1 MALVVKNSLANA
13 RDVRDEGSVP
23 GLERSPGG
31 GHRNPVQYSYL
42 ENSMDWGAWQAVV
55 HRVTKSR
62 THLKQFITH
71 SMHTL
76 ARSLE
81 IIILASLCILPAVFY
96 LPLKPRALNLTPVSL
111 ILLGLHLEVLH
122 VCQSLSRVR
131 LFATPWAVV
140 HQTSQSMGFSSQE
153 YWNEV
158 PFPSPGNLPH
168 PGIEPTS
175 LVSPALAN

>member
-1 MALVVKNSLANA
+1 MQETWDLSSIP
-13 RDVRDEGSVP
+13 GS
-23 GLERSPGG
+23 GRSPGG
-31 GHRNPVQYSYL
+31 GHGNPLQYSYL

-131 LFATPWAVV
+131 LFATPWAVAR
-140 HQTSQSMGFSSQE
+140 QAPLSMEFSRQE
-153 YWNEV
+153 YWSGL
-158 PFPSPGNLPH
+158 PFLSAGDLPD
-168 PGIEPTS
+168 PGI
-175 LVSPALAN
+175 